1 MSDKKYLWQL
11 VYEGKDT
18 GLESVKPV
26 VIIFIVAKVRTF
38 DYGRADVFV
47 PSMLREKL
55 GIDTDKLELTK
66 IERLGEV

>member
-18 GLESVKPV
+18 GLESVT
-26 VIIFIVAKVRTF
+26 IVAKVRTF